1 MQAVL
6 TWAFFLQLKVM
17 TFLKVMSIPMVV
29 RFMNSSYIIS
39 RHRLFLKFIKK
50 DLMSFMY

>member
-29 RFMNSSYIIS
+29 TCEIYEFKLY
-39 RHRLFLKFIKK
+39 HFYF
-50 DLMSFMY
+50 

>member
-17 TFLKVMSIPMVV
+17 TFLKVMSIPM
-29 RFMNSSYIIS
+29 
-39 RHRLFLKFIKK
+39 RHDCEIYEFKLHHF
-50 DLMSFMY
+50 

>member
-29 RFMNSSYIIS
+29 RFMNSSCIIS
-39 RHRLFLKFIKK
+39 ISKIHKK
-50 DLMSFMY
+50 KI